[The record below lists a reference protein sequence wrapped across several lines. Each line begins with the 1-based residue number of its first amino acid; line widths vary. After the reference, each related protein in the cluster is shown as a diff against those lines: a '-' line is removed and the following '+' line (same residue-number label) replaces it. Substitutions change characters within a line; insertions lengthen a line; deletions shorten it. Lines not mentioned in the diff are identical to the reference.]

1 MCPSPHREQRHI
13 FMKHLGCIIGSF
25 ARPALAPGNFLNQ
38 ESKSLENKRLCCP
51 SQDRQLWSTAPLTL
65 KWQDYRVRV
74 WELQSSSEEC
84 KSSHWEE
91 LEEWILA
98 NFGRSSKISLFIL
111 PAHVYNNLTII
122 IFFFQSFKIF
132 PRWAVQVQ
140 PRRRARPF
148 LSDVSSDGGG
158 SGAEGKRSRQSAN
171 QNPCEEQEAERT
183 SEMRRSSSKNEPWS
197 D

>member
-1 MCPSPHREQRHI
+1 
-13 FMKHLGCIIGSF
+13 MKYSATDTEITRLQG
-25 ARPALAPGNFLNQ
+25 
-38 ESKSLENKRLCCP
+38 KSVRAAV
-51 SQDRQLWSTAPLTL
+51 QLR
-65 KWQDYRVRV
+65 RV
-74 WELQSSSEEC
+74 Q
-84 KSSHWEE
+84 
-91 LEEWILA
+91 
-98 NFGRSSKISLFIL
+98 IL
-111 PAHVYNNLTII
+111 PLGRIRGMTSCKLWEIIQNKLVYPSCSHVYNNLTII

-148 LSDVSSDGGG
+148 LSDVSTDSGS